1 MDPRDDA
8 FDDVAVDW
16 TRIHLNSFR
25 IDLGVYSL
33 RLLPPRRALLRCTRI
48 KIAPRIQ

>member
-8 FDDVAVDW
+8 YDDVAVDW
-16 TRIHLNSFR
+16 MRIHLNSFR
-25 IDLGVYSL
+25 IDLGVYFL